1 MRLEKKR
8 EEELERR
15 KGTAGKTIIQFIWL
29 LISFAIAYF
38 VIDLIINA
46 GYISYNMI
54 YGVGIPRTIPPIAI
68 KLVLMFVIVVVMQF
82 FLFVGF
88 MFATPEGRRRTGD
101 PTLKSKTKDP
111 LDYGRD

>member
-8 EEELERR
+8 EEEFERR
-15 KGTAGKTIIQFIWL
+15 KGTTGKTIIQVIWL

-54 YGVGIPRTIPPIAI
+54 YAVGIPRAIPPIAI
-68 KLVLMFVIVVVMQF
+68 KLVLMFFVVAVMQF
-82 FLFVGF
+82 FLFIGF

-111 LDYGRD
+111 FDYGHD

>member
-15 KGTAGKTIIQFIWL
+15 KGTTGKTIIQFIWL

-38 VIDLIINA
+38 LIDLIINA

-54 YGVGIPRTIPPIAI
+54 YGVGIPRTIPAIAI
-68 KLVLMFVIVVVMQF
+68 KIVLMFFVVVVMQF
-82 FLFVGF
+82 FLFIGF
-88 MFATPEGRRRTGD
+88 MFANPEGRRRTGD

-111 LDYGRD
+111 YDYGQG